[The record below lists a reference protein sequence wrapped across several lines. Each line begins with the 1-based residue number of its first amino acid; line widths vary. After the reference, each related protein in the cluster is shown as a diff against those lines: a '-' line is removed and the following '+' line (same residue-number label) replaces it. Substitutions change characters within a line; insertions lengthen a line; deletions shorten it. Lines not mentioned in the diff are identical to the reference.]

1 MKNLFLVAAF
11 MFIAN
16 LATAQISYA
25 EQSGSRV
32 LITQVNKK
40 TYSYSLIN
48 GQQLLG
54 YGSNV
59 VCVSHGARGEDIL
72 MIDPTGKPGRT
83 IDLINGDKFLSCSG
97 SEVITVSPRGRKC
110 AYGLDGKGRY
120 LN

>member
-32 LITQVNKK
+32 LITQTNRN

-54 YGSNV
+54 YGSSI
-59 VCVSHGARGEDIL
+59 VCVSTGSGGEDIL
-72 MIDPTGKPGRT
+72 MIDPNGKPGRK

-97 SEVITVSPRGRKC
+97 SEVIVISTTGRKK
-110 AYGLDGKGRY
+110 AFNTAGQSRY
-120 LN
+120 L